1 MRAIFIA
8 SIVAVTG
15 SACALNMEQ
24 VRAELTPRAVT
35 DLSCKAGKLE
45 FTEVQQILAPSRVKV
60 TGCGRAAEYALEQ
73 SRWRPVKSSGP
84 PPDRLQPQ

>member
-1 MRAIFIA
+1 MRFALLVLLSTA
-8 SIVAVTG
+8 S
-15 SACALNMEQ
+15 CALNLEQ

-35 DLSCKAGKLE
+35 DLSCKASKLE
-45 FTEVQQILAPSRVKV
+45 FAEVQQLLAPSRVKV
-60 TGCGRAAEYALEQ
+60 TGCGRFAEYMLEQ

>member
-1 MRAIFIA
+1 MRFALLVLCSTA
-8 SIVAVTG
+8 S
-15 SACALNMEQ
+15 CALNLEQ

-35 DLSCKAGKLE
+35 DLSCKASKLE
-45 FTEVQQILAPSRVKV
+45 FAEVQQLLAPSRVKV
-60 TGCGRAAEYALEQ
+60 TGCGRFAEYMLEQ